1 MENLSELFIP
11 TGELLLTNK
20 PLKDKDLMA
29 NDNPAPLSAGKSYPI
44 ETGDVVFSIGANASL
59 DVKLFND
66 ENDSDEDNFLS
77 TKDKPITFDTANT
90 AYLKYRGAITAKAAG
105 QVSLENIGFNA
116 DFSVTGGAKH
126 LYYSG
131 HNNTESINNAF
142 LFDISHFKT
151 IFRFEDVENL
161 EVNNALA
168 LLVNGTLNAGLS
180 VSWSNIFSQSLSALT
195 NQLKTPLT
203 LDINI
208 GPQLTAA
215 FNVSIKDD
223 FFYFIKKIDNDN
235 CLVSVRKAKS
245 SVASGNIGASVGI
258 SFSQPDMLESQLN
271 DLYNKVLGSF
281 TAHSVDEIK
290 QAIANIESALND
302 PSKKVLIDKLLSLFG
317 LQNVPEDLQL
327 LTSKLDA
334 FEKEIKFNLQKIA
347 LANISFSFKIEY
359 SRIEENTELLSVSL
373 ATNVLK
379 NYHKDLLRFKTGSL
393 LKDMRDNAIPFTLN
407 TYLNEQKLVVERSFG
422 FGLKLFNMSILS
434 SKDYST
440 EKRFIRTNLTQNK
453 QVLIDNTAGYT
464 WSLGKAQ
471 GSWMGELCGTM
482 ANFSKQVIPTA
493 DEFDFSLTL
502 NMIEKDNKM
511 SLNDFKSYL
520 DTAVLWN
527 VIKQDEVSG
536 FIRKYEG
543 ADFVGKEV
551 LIEHKLIFPE
561 NTLKAIIAQVGMI
574 GWNNFN
580 IDSFCFAMA
589 ASMSYLPDFRL
600 RTTKQDRQNT
610 YAGAWKTFIQNSDLN
625 RGEYAAII
633 ASVIDEKGN
642 PDNLAEFETNDSNWT
657 FGDSFEGVI
666 RSNPGLFDALTD
678 FVNGIIDW
686 NNNIAQH
693 ASFDRL
699 GHSYNKISRI
709 FKQSFYLKTLGCF
722 LLMHAEKLNLTKD
735 VKRIFTLSYG
745 DADNKQVINFAM
757 I

>member
-20 PLKDKDLMA
+20 LLKDKDLMA
-29 NDNPAPLSAGKSYPI
+29 NDNPILLSAGKSYPI
-44 ETGDVVFSIGANASL
+44 ETGDVTFSIGASASL

-66 ENDSDEDNFLS
+66 ENDKDEDNFLA
-77 TKDKPITFDTANT
+77 TKDTLVTFDTNNT
-90 AYLKYRGAITAKAAG
+90 AYLKYRGAITAKASG
-105 QVSLENIGFNA
+105 QVSLEDIGFNA

-126 LYYSG
+126 LYYSK
-131 HNNTESINNAF
+131 HNNSESINDAF

-161 EVNNALA
+161 EVGNALA
-168 LLVNGTLNAGLS
+168 LLVNGTLNAGVS
-180 VSWSNIFSQSLSALT
+180 VSWSNIFSQSLGALT

-203 LDINI
+203 LDIKI

-223 FFYFIKKIDNDN
+223 FFYFIKKIDKDN

-245 SVASGNIGASVGI
+245 SVASGSIGASVAI
-258 SFSQPDMLESQLN
+258 SFAQPDALQSQLN
-271 DLYNKVLGSF
+271 ELYDKVLGSF
-281 TAHSVDEIK
+281 TAHSIDEIK
-290 QAIANIESALND
+290 QVIADIQSALNN
-302 PSKKVLIDKLLSLFG
+302 PSKKILIEKLLDLFG
-317 LQNVPEDLQL
+317 LQNTPEDLQL
-327 LTSKLDA
+327 LTTKLEA
-334 FEKEIKFNLQKIA
+334 FEKEIKSNLQKIA
-347 LANISFSFKIEY
+347 LANISFSFKVEY

-373 ATNVLK
+373 ATAVLK
-379 NYHKDLLRFKTGSL
+379 NYHKDLLRFRTGNL
-393 LKDMRDNAIPFTLN
+393 LRDMRSNNIVFILN
-407 TYLNEQKLVVERSFG
+407 SYLNEQKLVIEKSFG
-422 FGLKLFNMSILS
+422 FGLKLFNTSILS

-440 EKRFIRTNLTQNK
+440 RKRFIRTNLTQNK

-482 ANFSKQVIPTA
+482 ANFSKQTIPTA

-502 NMIEKDNKM
+502 NMIEKDSNM
-511 SLNDFKSYL
+511 SLNDFKSYM

-527 VIKQDEVSG
+527 VMKQDEANE
-536 FIRKYEG
+536 FISKYSSSDIIG
-543 ADFVGKEV
+543 QEV
-551 LIEHKLIFPE
+551 WIEHKLIFSE
-561 NTLKAIIAQVGMI
+561 NTLKAIIAQVATN

-580 IDSFCFAMA
+580 IDTFCFAMA

-600 RTTKQDRQNT
+600 RASKQERQNT
-610 YAGAWKTFIQNSDLN
+610 YAGAWKSFIQNHELD
-625 RGEYAAII
+625 RGEYADII

-642 PDNLAEFETNDSNWT
+642 PDNLADFEANSSNWT
-657 FGDSFEGVI
+657 FGDSFEGAI

-678 FVNGIIDW
+678 FVNGIVDW
-686 NNNIAQH
+686 NNNIVQH

-699 GHSYNKISRI
+699 DHSYNNISGI

-722 LLMHAEKLNLTKD
+722 LLTHADRLNLTKD
-735 VKRIFTLSYG
+735 VKRICTLTYG
-745 DADNKQVINFAM
+745 PENNKQVINFAM

>member
-11 TGELLLTNK
+11 TGELLLTTK
-20 PLKDKDLMA
+20 LLKDKDLMA

-66 ENDSDEDNFLS
+66 ENDNDEDNFLA

-90 AYLKYRGAITAKAAG
+90 AYLKYRGAITAKASG
-105 QVSLENIGFNA
+105 QVSLENLGFNA

-131 HNNTESINNAF
+131 HNNTESINKAF

-223 FFYFIKKIDNDN
+223 FFYFIKKIDKDN

-245 SVASGNIGASVGI
+245 SVASGNIGASIGI
-258 SFSQPDMLESQLN
+258 SFAQPDVLQTQLF
-271 DLYNKVLGSF
+271 DLYNKVIQSL
-281 TAHSVDEIK
+281 TASTATEVE
-290 QAIANIESALND
+290 QVIANIESASAD
-302 PSKKVLIDKLLSLFG
+302 PTKKVLIAKLLGLFG
-317 LQNVPEDLQL
+317 LQNIPENLQL
-327 LTSKLDA
+327 LVSKLHD
-334 FEKEIKFNLQKIA
+334 FEKDIKGNLQKIA
-347 LANISFSFKIEY
+347 LANITFSFKVEY

-373 ATNVLK
+373 PTAVLK
-379 NYHKDLLRFKTGSL
+379 NYHKDLLRFRTGNL
-393 LKDMRDNAIPFTLN
+393 LQDMRKNTIPFILN

-422 FGLKLFNMSILS
+422 FGLKLFNMSIIS

-440 EKRFIRTNLTQNK
+440 RKRFIRTNLTQNK

-502 NMIEKDNKM
+502 NMIQKDNKM

-520 DTAVLWN
+520 DTAVLWS
-527 VIKQDEVSG
+527 IMKQEDANAFANKYAGSEIIGQEVW
-536 FIRKYEG
+536 
-543 ADFVGKEV
+543 
-551 LIEHKLIFPE
+551 IEHKLIFPD
-561 NTLKAIIAQVGMI
+561 NTLKLILQQIDII
-574 GWNNFN
+574 GWSNIN
-580 IDSFCFAMA
+580 IDTFCFAMA
-589 ASMSYLPDFRL
+589 ASMSYLPDFVL
-600 RTTKQDRQNT
+600 RASKQERQNT
-610 YAGAWKTFIQNSDLN
+610 YAGAWKTFIQNHELD
-625 RGEYAAII
+625 RGQYADII

-642 PDNLAEFETNDSNWT
+642 PDNLSAFETNSSNWT

-678 FVNGIIDW
+678 FINGIIDW

-693 ASFDRL
+693 TSFDRL
-699 GHSYNKISRI
+699 DHSYNKISGI

-722 LLMHAEKLNLTKD
+722 LLTHAERLNLTKD
-735 VKRIFTLSYG
+735 VKRIFTISYG
-745 DADNKQVINFAM
+745 AADNKQVINFAM